1 MTAAVAHTEDS
12 AAWIRPR
19 SLSGYRS
26 AATVCTVPW
35 IAPPPRPW
43 TTRKAIRLAMFQA
56 PAHSSDPTRNAAM
69 PTSSTGLRPKVS
81 ASLPYTGS
89 VTVTASR

>member
-1 MTAAVAHTEDS
+1 M
-12 AAWIRPR
+12 AAWMRPR
-19 SLSGYRS
+19 SLSPYRS
-26 AATVCTVPW
+26 AATVCTVLW
-35 IAPPPRPW
+35 MAPPPSPC
-43 TTRKAIRLAMFQA
+43 TMRKAIRLTMFHE
-56 PAHSSDPTRNAAM
+56 PAQSSDPSRKIAI